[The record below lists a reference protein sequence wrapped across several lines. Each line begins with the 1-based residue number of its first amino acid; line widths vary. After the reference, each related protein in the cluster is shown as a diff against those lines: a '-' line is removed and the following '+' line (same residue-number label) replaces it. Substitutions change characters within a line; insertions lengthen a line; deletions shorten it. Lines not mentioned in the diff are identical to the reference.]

1 MEELEIKV
9 LSLIESKNK
18 AVTYEELEEKLTKE
32 EIEKLPEVLVSLEKN
47 LKIRVTNKGKYEKF
61 HDRMQKVGTIIIN
74 PKGFGFVMV
83 EGEEEDYYVSKNNL
97 NGAINGDV
105 VVINVINEQ
114 HHDATVLRINERNLK
129 DLLVGEFY
137 KKDDKNFIKLD
148 DSKLKIIV
156 EIKDED
162 AKGAVPGHKVV
173 VKIENNIAKSNY
185 YQGKIVKIIGHKDDP
200 GVDILSIAAHYNIFD
215 EFPKEVIEQLENV
228 PEEVSE
234 KEKLG
239 RKDFRDKMIFTID
252 GDDTKDI
259 DDAISIDVLP
269 NGNYSLG
276 VHIADVSYYV
286 KEGTP
291 LYEEALT
298 RGTSSYLADRVIPML
313 PHQLSNGICSLN
325 PEVDRLA
332 ISCIMEIDDKG
343 NNVSSEIFE
352 SVIRSRKQM
361 TYKNVNKIIE
371 EDIIPEGYEPYAEKL
386 KQMHELAKIIRKN
399 KVNKG
404 YIDFDIDEPKIIV
417 DETGKAIDVQKRERG
432 EGEKLIEDFM
442 ICANEAVASTIFYM
456 DLPFVYR
463 VHDLP
468 DEEKVSTFLK
478 FTGILGYHVNAN
490 TKNITPKTIQSI
502 LGQLKDKK
510 EYPILSSMLLRSMKK
525 AIYDVNNIGHFGLA
539 SKCYTHFT
547 SPIRRFPDLTVHRLL
562 RTYLFK
568 HNINNETINALEV
581 TLPAITKQ
589 SSDRERVAVDCE
601 RAVTDMKMAEY
612 MENHIGERYKGVINT
627 VTKYGMYVELPNLVE
642 GLVKVEDLN
651 DDYYYYQEESFSLIG
666 KNKKRVYTLG
676 QELEVEVSNVSKEKG
691 QIDFI
696 IPKGA
701 KNGNIK
707 QESQI

>member
-1 MEELEIKV
+1 MEELETKV
-9 LSLIESKNK
+9 LSFIENKNK
-18 AVTYEELEEKLTKE
+18 AVTYEEIEELLTE
-32 EIEKLPEVLVSLEKN
+32 EENEKLPETLVSLEKN

-61 HDRMQKVGTIIIN
+61 HDRMQKLGTIVVN
-74 PKGFGFVMV
+74 PKGFGFVV
-83 EGEEEDYYVSKNNL
+83 VDGEEEDYYVAKNNL
-97 NGAINGDV
+97 NGAINGDA

-129 DLLVGEFY
+129 DLIVGEFY
-137 KKDDKNFIKLD
+137 KQDGKNFIKLD
-148 DSKLKIIV
+148 DPKLKIIV

-162 AKGAVPGHKVV
+162 AKGAVSGHKVV

-200 GVDILSIAAHYNIFD
+200 GVDILSIAARYNIFD
-215 EFPKEVIEQLENV
+215 EFPQEVVQQLESI
-228 PEEVSE
+228 PDEVLPKE
-234 KEKLG
+234 KEG
-239 RKDFRDKMIFTID
+239 RRDLREKMIFTID

-259 DDAISIDVLP
+259 DDAISIDTLP

-276 VHIADVSYYV
+276 VHIADVSHYV

-325 PEVDRLA
+325 PETERLA
-332 ISCIMEIDDKG
+332 ISCVMEIDEKG
-343 NNVSSEIFE
+343 NTIDSEIFE
-352 SVIRSRKQM
+352 SIIKSKKQM
-361 TYKNVNKIIE
+361 TYKNVNKILE
-371 EDIIPEGYEPYAEKL
+371 EDIIPEGYEPYALKL

-399 KVNKG
+399 KINKG

-417 DETGKAIDVQKRERG
+417 DETGKAIDIQKRVRG

-442 ICANEAVASTIFYM
+442 ICANEAVATTIFYM
-456 DLPFVYR
+456 ELPFVYR

-490 TKNITPKTIQSI
+490 TKNITPKTIQNI

-510 EYPILSSMLLRSMKK
+510 EYSILSSMLLRSMKK

-589 SSDRERVAVDCE
+589 SSERERAAVDCE
-601 RAVTDMKMAEY
+601 RDVTDMKMAEY
-612 MENHIGERYKGVINT
+612 MQQHIGERYRGTIST
-627 VTKYGMYVELPNLVE
+627 VTNYGMYVELPNLVE
-642 GLVKVEDLN
+642 GLVKVEDLV
-651 DDYYYYQEESFSLIG
+651 DDYYFYQEETFSLIG
-666 KNKKRVYTLG
+666 KRKKHVYTLG
-676 QELEVEVSNVSKEKG
+676 QEIEIEVASVNKEKG

-707 QESQI
+707 QES